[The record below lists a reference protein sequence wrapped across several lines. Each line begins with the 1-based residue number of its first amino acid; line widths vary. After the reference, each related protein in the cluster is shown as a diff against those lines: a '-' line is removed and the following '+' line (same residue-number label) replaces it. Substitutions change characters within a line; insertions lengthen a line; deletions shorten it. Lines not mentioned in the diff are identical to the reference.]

1 MIRSKFFWV
10 LSAILIITIIGIIGY
25 KEDKV
30 KINPSYKTSSM
41 TDIYLTH
48 KEGDSVK
55 WELHAKEAI
64 FPLGEKEV
72 LLKSLGVN
80 INHSPKMYL
89 TSGSGKYELEKG
101 DITLDK
107 PVELNVE
114 EGKFITNSLK
124 WNNKDEVISTDDD
137 VRFSGENFY
146 ITGTGL
152 TAQLNQERVRILK
165 NVKAIYYR

>member
-1 MIRSKFFWV
+1 MIRSKFFWI

-25 KEDKV
+25 RENKV
-30 KINPSYKTSSM
+30 KISPSYKTSSM
-41 TDIYLTH
+41 LDLHLTH
-48 KEGDSVK
+48 KEGDAIK
-55 WELHAKEAI
+55 WQLYAKEAI

-80 INHSPKMYL
+80 INHSPKIYL

-101 DITLDK
+101 DITLDS
-107 PVELNVE
+107 PVELNVKN
-114 EGKFITNSLK
+114 GKFITSSLK
-124 WNNKDEVISTDDD
+124 WNNNDEVISTDDD
-137 VRFSGENFY
+137 VRFTGKNFF

-152 TAQLNQERVRILK
+152 TAKLNQERVRILR